1 MNITE
6 AVNAILKRYPSY
18 GYDVF
23 MDLSK
28 IKDDDLQEAVR
39 FIANMR
45 RSCRAEPP
53 RVKKVNRET
62 LKAMIEEGYVY
73 KDIAKAT
80 GLANS
85 TIGMKVRDYGLRG
98 LYHQMHSDIRETG
111 WVSVICLNVETGE
124 RKVFKSIFATERA
137 FGFVRGYLKY
147 KINNGKRYIENGWEF
162 RRE

>member
-6 AVNAILKRYPSY
+6 AVNAIIERYPDR

-23 MDLSK
+23 IDLSK
-28 IKDDDLQEAVR
+28 IKGDDLQEAVR
-39 FIANMR
+39 FIASMR
-45 RSCRAEPP
+45 RRCRTEPP

-62 LKAMIEEGYVY
+62 LKAIIEEGYVY

-85 TIGMKVRDYGLRG
+85 TIGMKVRDYGLRE
-98 LYHQMHSDIRETG
+98 LYHQMHSDIRG
-111 WVSVICLNVETGE
+111 DGVPVICLNIETGE
-124 RKVFKSIFATERA
+124 RKTFKSINAAEKA
-137 FGFVRGYLKY
+137 FDFRECYIKNKVKGGRC
-147 KINNGKRYIENGWEF
+147 YIENGWEF

>member
-6 AVNAILKRYPSY
+6 AVNMILKRYPER

-23 MDLSK
+23 INLNK
-28 IKDDDLQEAVR
+28 IKDDDLQEAVQ
-39 FIANMR
+39 FIASMR
-45 RSCRAEPP
+45 RCCRTEPP

-62 LKAMIEEGYVY
+62 LKAIIEEGYVY

-85 TIGMKVRDYGLRG
+85 TIGMKVRDYGLRE
-98 LYHQMHSDIRETG
+98 LYHQMHSDIRG
-111 WVSVICLNVETGE
+111 DGVPVICLNIETGE
-124 RKVFKSIFATERA
+124 RKTFKSINAAEKA
-137 FGFVRGYLKY
+137 FDFREGYIKN
-147 KINNGKRYIENGWEF
+147 KVKGGRCYIENGWEF